1 MAQEMPSKSFDR
13 NMNHNYMILSSRDFF
28 GNGQTASGDYRVR
41 MLLEN
46 HIPGLLPVTH
56 RMVDGESRYY
66 YEINSLQSLD
76 RLLERKE
83 IGYEEL
89 KALLAGCICLFDR
102 LEEYLLDGNQIIMK
116 AEFIYIHVDRME
128 PYFVCWPDY
137 KGDARASFMA
147 FVDELLVRLDHAD
160 EHAVLLGYEVYRYTR
175 NPNYVLGEI
184 RRILERT
191 AKEAAENTGTIMLP
205 DTQTESRTHVKE
217 LYPDDPCLK
226 YKDFDWREES
236 SAAEAGEKPEKGKR
250 TNLAGA
256 VICLFIA
263 LSAAAVLLGARTL
276 TISGLD
282 PRQEALLYGASA
294 MAAAAAVIFC
304 VCFVKKEYRP
314 KISGQWERCP
324 LPEAR
329 RPRMDADYAEPEV
342 FAGLPQRRASEEKS
356 TAAVMPACND
366 TICLG
371 SGAIEER
378 VLRGRLN
385 DREITVNLNRL
396 PMTVGKLE
404 GFADYVIND
413 NTVSKM
419 HARFEERD
427 GRIYLC
433 DLNSTNGTVK
443 NGIMLDMNV
452 PALLEPGDRIRFGRT
467 NFIYC

>member
-1 MAQEMPSKSFDR
+1 MTQEMPNKSFDR
-13 NMNHNYMILSSRDFF
+13 NMNHNYMVLSSRDFF
-28 GNGQTASGDYRVR
+28 GKGPAVSGDYRAR

-76 RLLERKE
+76 RLLDRKE
-83 IGYEEL
+83 IGYGEL
-89 KALLAGCICLFDR
+89 KALLVGCISLFDR

-116 AEFIYIHVDRME
+116 ADFIYIHVDRLE
-128 PYFVCWPDY
+128 PHFVCWPEY

-147 FVDELLVRLDHAD
+147 FIDELLVKLDHAD
-160 EHAVLLGYEVYRYTR
+160 EQAVLLGYQVYRYTR

-184 RRILERT
+184 RSILEQT
-191 AKEAAENTGTIMLP
+191 AKGTVENAGTVMLP
-205 DTQTESRTHVKE
+205 DADRESRAPAQE
-217 LYPDDPCLK
+217 FYPEEPCFQ
-226 YKDFDWREES
+226 YNGFDWRQEQTAVES
-236 SAAEAGEKPEKGKR
+236 DKKPEKGKR
-250 TNLAGA
+250 TDLIGA

-263 LSAAAVLLGARTL
+263 LSVSTVLLGARVL

-282 PRQEALLYGASA
+282 AGQEALLLGAAA

-304 VCFVKKEYRP
+304 VCFVKKQCRTEDPGQREGCP
-314 KISGQWERCP
+314 GWQERQARAADFAEFGIS
-324 LPEAR
+324 AS
-329 RPRMDADYAEPEV
+329 
-342 FAGLPQRRASEEKS
+342 LPQKSASEEKRA
-356 TAAVMPACND
+356 AAVRPVCND
-366 TICLG
+366 TICLE
-371 SGAIEER
+371 SGAVEER
-378 VLRGRLN
+378 VLRGRIN

-404 GFADYVIND
+404 GFADYVISD

-443 NGIMLDMNV
+443 NGIMLDINV